1 MPHGVH
7 PRQKHPMNEGERT
20 HKDARSSVIFVFVGS
35 GLLAASFIDF
45 GPPKFV
51 WNASESVTTG
61 LYHVVDLPPKV
72 GELVFVKLPEWAAF
86 LASQRDYL
94 PKNVPAIKRISGVSG
109 DVVCRF
115 ELNIFVNQ
123 NRVAVAKFRDGSGR
137 KLPHWSGCTVL
148 KSDELF
154 LLADHPN
161 SFDGRYFGIVK
172 ASSVIG
178 ITRPVW
184 LVSD

>member
-1 MPHGVH
+1 MI
-7 PRQKHPMNEGERT
+7 EGENTQSDVRFPI
-20 HKDARSSVIFVFVGS
+20 KFMLLGC

-45 GPPKFV
+45 GPPKLV
-51 WNASESVTTG
+51 WNASESVVKG
-61 LYHVVDLPPKV
+61 LYRITELPPKA

-109 DVVCRF
+109 DVVCRIGTNVF
-115 ELNIFVNQ
+115 LNQ
-123 NRVAVAKFRDGSGR
+123 NRVAIAKFRDGLGR
-137 KLPHWSGCTVL
+137 KLPQWSGCTVL

-161 SFDGRYFGIVK
+161 SFDGRYFSIVK

-178 ITRPVW
+178 IARPVW
-184 LVSD
+184 LVSE